1 MYKNITAYLQTLLF
15 TLCSAQKPDKN
26 ENCEESDAQ
35 AQSQTPPV
43 KLRRPS
49 TSDGPRPSSTPPVIA
64 ASGMKEDEDEEEKI
78 MAELEVKYG
87 WKKKCC
93 EKKILLS

>member
-1 MYKNITAYLQTLLF
+1 MF
-15 TLCSAQKPDKN
+15 VKPCGDIRPTSKPFFPVFSLKKPEKN
-26 ENCEESDAQ
+26 ENCEESEAQ
-35 AQSQTPPV
+35 IQSQTPPV

-78 MAELEVKYG
+78 MAELEVK
-87 WKKKCC
+87 KKMEETNLC
-93 EKKILLS
+93 

>member
-1 MYKNITAYLQTLLF
+1 MNCVIVIFVKPFEDILVMSKPSFTVCSLQKTE
-15 TLCSAQKPDKN
+15 KN

-35 AQSQTPPV
+35 VQSQTPPV

-49 TSDGPRPSSTPPVIA
+49 TSEGPRPSSTPPVIA

-78 MAELEVKYG
+78 MAELEVTYG
-87 WKKKCC
+87 
-93 EKKILLS
+93 

>member
-1 MYKNITAYLQTLLF
+1 MSKPFFAIYSL
-15 TLCSAQKPDKN
+15 QKPEKN

-35 AQSQTPPV
+35 IQSQTAHV

-64 ASGMKEDEDEEEKI
+64 ASGMKEDEDEDEKI
-78 MAELEVKYG
+78 MAELEVKNN
-87 WKKKCC
+87 
-93 EKKILLS
+93 